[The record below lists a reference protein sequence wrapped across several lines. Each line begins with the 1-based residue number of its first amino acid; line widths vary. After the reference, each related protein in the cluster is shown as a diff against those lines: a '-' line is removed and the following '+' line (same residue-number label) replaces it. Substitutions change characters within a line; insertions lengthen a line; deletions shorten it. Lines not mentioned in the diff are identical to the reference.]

1 MKIKRI
7 LSWLF
12 IIATVATVVYFVFPN
27 QFGKF
32 TNHSKLN
39 EQISETA
46 SNAKELLPGPLRSSL
61 DAIQSQPLT
70 RAGVLALTNVQ
81 RAKEGIAPLSLNTKL
96 NSSAEDKIADMFAK
110 QYFEHVSPTG
120 RTPSDVVKASGYEYI
135 VMGEN
140 LALGNFKDDEALVT
154 AWMNSPGHRANIM
167 NPKFKEIGIAVRQ
180 GTYEGKKVWL
190 AVQHFGTPLSICPVV
205 SPGIKNTIDANKE
218 TLNQLEQQINK
229 LGQKLEPGMFDKRG
243 DYINAVNQYNA
254 LVQQYNQL
262 VKTTKA
268 SIDSY
273 NKQIEDF
280 NYCLKTNG

>member
-7 LSWLF
+7 LSLIF
-12 IIATVATVVYFVFPN
+12 IIAAVATVVYFVFPD
-27 QFGKF
+27 QFDKF
-32 TNHSKLN
+32 ARNSKLN

-61 DAIQSQPLT
+61 DTIQSQPLT

-96 NSSAEDKIADMFAK
+96 NSSAEDKTADMFAK

-120 RTPSDVVKASGYEYI
+120 RTPAEVVKASGYEYI

-205 SPGIKNTIDANKE
+205 SPSIKTSIDANKV
-218 TLNQLEQQINK
+218 TLNQLELEINQ
-229 LGQKLEPGMFDKRG
+229 LGQKLEPDMFDKRG
-243 DYINAVNQYNA
+243 DYISAVNQYNA

-268 SIDSY
+268 AIDSF

-280 NYCLKTNG
+280 NNCLKTNG